1 MQMVRVVSKLP
12 TIRLQKDFRRIFAKG
27 RRFGSRHLTAIVA
40 AAGETGVTRM
50 AYVVSKKVGGA
61 VRRNRVRRRLRE
73 AARDLLGDR
82 CDDRD
87 IILIAKPGAEKVGY
101 WSLHE
106 QLAELLA
113 RAGVLEPDSNRDP
126 CSHED

>member
-1 MQMVRVVSKLP
+1 MVRVVSKLP
-12 TIRLQKDFRRIFAKG
+12 TIRLHKDFRRIFGKG
-27 RRFGSRHLTAIVA
+27 RRFRSRHLTASVA

-50 AYVVSKKVGGA
+50 AFVVSKKVGGA

-73 AARDLLGDR
+73 AARHLIGDR
-82 CDDRD
+82 CYDRD
-87 IILIAKPGAEKVGY
+87 IILIAKRGAGEVGY

-113 RAGVLEPDSNRDP
+113 RAGVLEPDSNKDP
-126 CSHED
+126 CSHEG

>member
-1 MQMVRVVSKLP
+1 MVRVVSKLP
-12 TIRLQKDFRRIFAKG
+12 TIRLQKDFRRIFANG

-50 AYVVSKKVGGA
+50 AFVVSKKLGGA

-73 AARDLLGDR
+73 AARHLIGDR
-82 CDDRD
+82 CHDRD
-87 IILIAKPGAEKVGY
+87 IIVIAKPGAEEAGY
-101 WSLHE
+101 WGLHE

-113 RAGVLEPDSNRDP
+113 KAGVLEPDNNKHP
-126 CSHED
+126 CSHER